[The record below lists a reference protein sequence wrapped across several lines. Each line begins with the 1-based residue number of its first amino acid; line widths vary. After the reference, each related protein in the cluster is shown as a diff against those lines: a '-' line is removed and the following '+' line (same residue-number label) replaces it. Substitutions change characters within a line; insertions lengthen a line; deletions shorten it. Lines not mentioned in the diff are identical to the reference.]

1 MNRTCLAAAV
11 AATLMFAAPA
21 RAQWAVF
28 DATNFAQN
36 LLTAAHTLQQI
47 DNQVMQLQN
56 EAQMLINQARNLK
69 SLNYNSLSQIL
80 NLLNTTDR
88 LLQQAQGLTF
98 NLAQTNTGFA
108 RYYPQSY
115 LGASSSQ
122 MAADAQVRWGYS
134 LSGLQ
139 TSMQLQSQAVQNQAA
154 DESTLSGLVG
164 QSQSAVGALQA
175 QQATNQLIALQAR
188 LSMQEQQLRIAQDR
202 ATALEQSRAVAAQA
216 QSVQVRQQ
224 FVGGGPQYTP
234 QSVNF
239 YGP

>member
-1 MNRTCLAAAV
+1 MKKIFVAAV
-11 AATLMFAAPA
+11 AASVLLSLPA

-28 DATNFAQN
+28 DAGNFSQN
-36 LLTAAHTLQQI
+36 VLTAMRTLQQI

-56 EAQMLINQARNLK
+56 QAQMLINQARNLK

-98 NLAQTNTGFA
+98 GMAQTNTGFT

-122 MAADAQVRWGYS
+122 MAADSQVRWGYS

-139 TSMQLQSQAVQNQAA
+139 TSMQMQSQAVQNQAT

-164 QSQSAVGALQA
+164 QSQSAAGSLQA

-188 LSMQEQQLRIAQDR
+188 LAMQEQHLHIAQDR
-202 ATALEQSRAVAAQA
+202 ATALEQARAVAAQA
-216 QSVQVRQQ
+216 QSLQVRQQ